1 VSGIIKIN
9 RKSRE
14 ALLNFKIVNSHLLYL
29 KILFIKG
36 VFILTFCSGEFP
48 LDEAGS
54 KAVPCEFL
62 PDYSVKAHTDI
73 TFIKIP
79 MYLYKAALKASKM
92 QEEEGYDLEELGLV
106 ISFTLFFIIIIFALN
121 CTPRRFHVLL
131 LKNFC
136 SLSGFQCSHKYERS
150 ENVKC

>member
-1 VSGIIKIN
+1 MS
-9 RKSRE
+9 
-14 ALLNFKIVNSHLLYL
+14 
-29 KILFIKG
+29 
-36 VFILTFCSGEFP
+36 VFILYFCLGEPP
-48 LDEAGS
+48 LDDVGS
-54 KAVPCEFL
+54 KGAPCEFL

-106 ISFTLFFIIIIFALN
+106 ISFTFFIFYYFASN
-121 CTPRRFHVLL
+121 CTPRRFYVLL

-136 SLSGFQCSHKYERS
+136 PLSGFQS
-150 ENVKC
+150 